1 MQNSLLVYPLQI
13 PLEWENK
20 TGNKTAIEVYLANI
34 QPEKHIVILPEMF
47 TTGFSMQPETFAEPM
62 DGDTVNWLKRLS
74 ADHKCI
80 ITGSVMIEEEGRY
93 YNRLLWVQ
101 PTGTVY
107 HYDKRHLFGYAN
119 EDRHYTPGNKKLITS
134 VGGWRICTMICYD
147 LRFPVWSRYTPDAP
161 YDVLIYL
168 ANWPQKRSFAWQTLL
183 RARAI
188 ENQCYVIGVNRVGTD
203 PQGNTYSGYSAC
215 IDPMGNTIWECADAT
230 AMPSLSLD
238 KELLLTT
245 RAKLP
250 FLNDADGFVVV

>member
-119 EDRHYTPGNKKLITS
+119 
-134 VGGWRICTMICYD
+134 
-147 LRFPVWSRYTPDAP
+147 
-161 YDVLIYL
+161 
-168 ANWPQKRSFAWQTLL
+168 
-183 RARAI
+183 
-188 ENQCYVIGVNRVGTD
+188 
-203 PQGNTYSGYSAC
+203 
-215 IDPMGNTIWECADAT
+215 
-230 AMPSLSLD
+230 
-238 KELLLTT
+238 
-245 RAKLP
+245 
-250 FLNDADGFVVV
+250 